1 MTVLVL
7 NDISVPAIEDARQ
20 HGWSDHER
28 ENSILYRQRAVQEA
42 ERLFEDIAG
51 LASS

>member
-1 MTVLVL
+1 MGP
-7 NDISVPAIEDARQ
+7 ISVSAIELARER
-20 HGWSDHER
+20 GWSDQER
-28 ENSILYRQRAVQEA
+28 DNIILYRQRAVLEA